1 MNRIRT
7 DRLPTRSAAVAA
19 ALAAAL
25 SMTAGQAQA
34 APARASAS
42 RLLTGPPPGTITT
55 IAGGVGGPGLATN
68 VVVDT
73 PVGVTYAAGQLYVAS
88 YHAVRDVNTQTG
100 GLTTAV
106 GTSAFVPLK
115 LGALARETTVQTS
128 AGVAVD
134 HAGNLVVSETNDQRI
149 LVVAASTGTF
159 YGRAMTARHVY
170 GLAGTGRQGIT
181 RDGIPATQSRLDY
194 PRNVQVDAAG
204 NVIFADR
211 LSARI
216 RVVAASTG
224 TFYGQT
230 MTAGD
235 IYTVAGDGNSGFSG
249 DGGPATSAS
258 LWQPYGVALDG
269 SGNLVIADTDNSRI
283 RVVAASTGTFY
294 GQPMTAGDI
303 YTVAG
308 DGTAGF
314 SGDGGLA
321 TAAEVRY
328 PGGVAVDGSANLV
341 IADSSNNRIRMVA
354 ASTGTFYGQSMT
366 AGDIYTVAGSGTAGF
381 SGDGGAAA
389 SAGLNG
395 PGDVTL
401 DGSGNLV
408 IADSGNNRVR
418 VVAASTGTF
427 YQRAMTAGD
436 IYTVAGNGSATF
448 SGVTGLA
455 SRAVLYS
462 TDGLAAGLS
471 RNLVISS
478 DINNRVL
485 VDAGATGTFY
495 GQAMTAGHIYI
506 VAGNGQSGY
515 SRDGGPAVKAR
526 FTSPSGAVVNGSGN
540 VAAAAPYNHRVRMV
554 AASTGTF
561 YGQAMT
567 AGDIYTIAGDG
578 TLGYS
583 GDGGPAT
590 AAALASP
597 NGMAVD
603 GNGNLLIGD
612 SDTNVIRVVAASTG
626 TFYGQP
632 MTAGD
637 IYTIAG
643 DGALGP
649 GYSGDGGPAASAQLN
664 FPNGVSVDAA
674 GNVVIADTVQQ
685 PDPGGGG
692 QHRHLLRPA
701 DDRR

>member
-7 DRLPTRSAAVAA
+7 DRLPRRSAAVAA

-34 APARASAS
+34 APARVSAP
-42 RLLTGPPPGTITT
+42 RLLTGPAPGTITT
-55 IAGGVGGPGLATN
+55 IAGGVGGPGLATK
-68 VVVDT
+68 VAVDT
-73 PVGVTYAAGQLYVAS
+73 PVGVTYEAGQLFVAS

-100 GLTTAV
+100 SLSTAV
-106 GTSAFVPLK
+106 GTSAFVPLE
-115 LGALARETTVQTS
+115 LGAQASETTVQTS

-134 HAGNLVVSETNDQRI
+134 RAGNLIVSDTDDQRI

-159 YGRAMTARHVY
+159 YGRLMKARHVY
-170 GLAGTGRQGIT
+170 NVAGTGRQGIG
-181 RDGIPATQSRLDY
+181 RNGIPATQSRLDY

-216 RVVAASTG
+216 RVVAASNG
-224 TFYGQT
+224 TFYGQA

-235 IYTVAGDGNSGFSG
+235 IYTVAGDGLS
-249 DGGPATSAS
+249 
-258 LWQPYGVALDG
+258 
-269 SGNLVIADTDNSRI
+269 
-283 RVVAASTGTFY
+283 
-294 GQPMTAGDI
+294 
-303 YTVAG
+303 
-308 DGTAGF
+308 
-314 SGDGGLA
+314 
-321 TAAEVRY
+321 
-328 PGGVAVDGSANLV
+328 
-341 IADSSNNRIRMVA
+341 
-354 ASTGTFYGQSMT
+354 
-366 AGDIYTVAGSGTAGF
+366 GF

-389 SAGLNG
+389 SARLSG
-395 PGDVTL
+395 PGGVTL

-427 YQRAMTAGD
+427 YRQAMTAGD
-436 IYTVAGNGSATF
+436 IYTVAGNGRATF

-462 TDGLAAGLS
+462 TDGVAAGPS
-471 RNLVISS
+471 GNLVISS

-515 SRDGGPAVKAR
+515 SGDGGPAVKAA
-526 FTSPSGAVVNGSGN
+526 FNSPSGAVVDGSGN
-540 VAAAAPYNHRVRMV
+540 VAAAAPYNNRIRMV

-561 YGQAMT
+561 YGQSMT

-590 AAALASP
+590 AAALAYP
-597 NGMAVD
+597 NGLAVD
-603 GNGNLLIGD
+603 GKGNLLIAD
-612 SDTNVIRVVAASTG
+612 SDTNVIRAVAASTGTFYGQPMTAGDIYTIAGDNALGPGYSGDGGPAASAQLSFPNGVSVDAAGNVVIADTGNSVIRVVAASTG

-637 IYTIAG
+637 IYTVAG
-643 DGALGP
+643 NGQDGF
-649 GYSGDGGPAASAQLN
+649 SGDGRLGEAKLHLPLTVTADGPDLAITDNNRIRLIT
-664 FPNGVSVDAA
+664 G
-674 GNVVIADTVQQ
+674 
-685 PDPGGGG
+685 
-692 QHRHLLRPA
+692 
-701 DDRR
+701 